1 MKPNPALKE
10 FESRVR
16 EVIGPGDHQL
26 HVPRVEKV
34 PKSRLLKAI
43 DSSLVSVDLELVSE
57 VEQKLCDITGS
68 KFCVATS
75 SGTSALHLALLCL
88 GVSRG
93 DYVVCTSVSFVATA
107 NAILYCGA
115 QPIFLDIDPD
125 DLALSSSNLRDFLL
139 SNLEESSAKIP
150 LEKIKAVVV
159 TSVFGLAP
167 DLEALASAAHEA
179 GLPLLIDAA
188 GALGTEINGK
198 SVASYGEVGVVSFN
212 GNKIVTSGGGG
223 AIVTANPQIANKAR
237 HLSLVS
243 KKSNPYEYSH
253 DGIGFNYRMPALNA
267 ALLFDQ
273 LSYFDEILRQKK
285 LLHCRYA
292 SAFEGT
298 QFNLFEARKGS
309 TSNYWLNSILITDEN
324 LEASEV
330 CSFLVESGI
339 GVRKLWTP
347 LPRLPHL
354 KDFYKP
360 GKLNVAE
367 LSHAKVISLPSSY
380 WLAD

>member
-1 MKPNPALKE
+1 MKPNPILRDL
-10 FESRVR
+10 ESRVR

-26 HVPRVEKV
+26 HVPNLEKI

-43 DSSLVSVDLELVSE
+43 DSSLVSVDLDLVGE
-57 VEQKLCDITGS
+57 VESKLCEINGS
-68 KFCVATS
+68 TFCVATS
-75 SGTSALHLALLCL
+75 SGTSALHLSLLCL
-88 GVSRG
+88 GVSSG

-115 QPIFLDIDPD
+115 RPIFLDIDPD
-125 DLALSSSNLRDFLL
+125 DLAMSSSNLKDLL
-139 SNLEESSAKIP
+139 ASRVEEGFEPVP
-150 LEKIKAVVV
+150 LEKIKAVIV

-167 DLEALASAAHEA
+167 DLESLAPLAREA
-179 GLPLLIDAA
+179 GIPLLIDAA
-188 GALGTEINGK
+188 GALGTEIHGR
-198 SVASYGEVGVVSFN
+198 SVASYGDVSVVSFN
-212 GNKIVTSGGGG
+212 GNKIITAGGGG
-223 AIVTANPQIANKAR
+223 AILTSNPEIANRAR

-243 KKSNPYEYSH
+243 KVSSPYEYSH
-253 DGIGFNYRMPALNA
+253 DGLGYNYRLPALNA

-285 LLHCRYA
+285 LLHFRYA

-298 QFNLFEARKGS
+298 SFNLFEARKGS
-309 TSNYWLNSILITDEN
+309 TSNYWLNSILVTDEN

-330 CSFLVESGI
+330 CSFLVERGI

-354 KDFYKP
+354 RGFYNP
-360 GKLNVAE
+360 GKLSVAE
-367 LSHAKVISLPSSY
+367 SMHARVVSLPSSY
-380 WLAD
+380 WLAN